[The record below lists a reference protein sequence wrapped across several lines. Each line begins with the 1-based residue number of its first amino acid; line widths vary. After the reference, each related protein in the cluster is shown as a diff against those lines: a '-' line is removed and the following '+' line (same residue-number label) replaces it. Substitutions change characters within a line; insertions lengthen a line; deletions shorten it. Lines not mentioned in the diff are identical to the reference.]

1 MDLDSRAAEFK
12 VVIMGD
18 SSIGK
23 TSIVQRFNQETFDYQ
38 MDTTIGASFL
48 TKVVQTTNGPVT
60 LNVWDTAGQE
70 RYRSL
75 IPTYARGANAAI
87 ICYDVTVPISFKNV
101 EGWIEELHKFCSE
114 DIPIYIV
121 GNKCDLDSIVPATD
135 AEQLAQ
141 KFNCQFM
148 LTSAKKGTGIK
159 ELFCDIAEKLVKSS
173 EEPEMTGVDIN
184 TETPKKK
191 DKCCK

>member
-1 MDLDSRAAEFK
+1 MDIDSHPAEFK

-48 TKVVQTTNGPVT
+48 TKVVQTSSGPVT

-87 ICYDVTVPISFKNV
+87 ICYDVTATTSFKSV
-101 EGWIEELHKFCSE
+101 DGWIEELHKFCSE
-114 DIPIYIV
+114 EVPIYIV
-121 GNKCDLDSIVPATD
+121 GNKCDLESVVPNDD

-141 KFNCQFM
+141 KYGCQLM
-148 LTSAKKGTGIK
+148 YTSAKKGTGIS
-159 ELFCDIAEKLVKSS
+159 ELFTSIAEKLSAS
-173 EEPEMTGVDIN
+173 INDEPEATGVDIKQVSV
-184 TETPKKK
+184 PKKSG
-191 DKCCK
+191 CC

>member
-1 MDLDSRAAEFK
+1 MDIDSKTAEFK

-48 TKVVQTTNGPVT
+48 TKIVQTSTGPVT

-87 ICYDVTVPISFKNV
+87 ICYDVTSQISFDHLQ
-101 EGWIEELHKFCSE
+101 GWIDELHKFCSE

-121 GNKCDLDSIVPATD
+121 GNKCDLDAVVPNSEGEKF
-135 AEQLAQ
+135 AEDHGCSCM
-141 KFNCQFM
+141 F
-148 LTSAKKGTGIK
+148 TSAKQGTGIK
-159 ELFCDIAEKLVKSS
+159 ELFTNIAEKLGSFT
-173 EEPEMTGVDIN
+173 EEPEVNGIDLNVESQN
-184 TETPKKK
+184 KKK
-191 DKCCK
+191 KCCK

>member
-1 MDLDSRAAEFK
+1 MDIDSRTAEFK

-48 TKVVQTTNGPVT
+48 TKVVQTRNGAVT

-87 ICYDVTVPISFKNV
+87 ICYDITSQLSFDHLQ
-101 EGWIEELHKFCSE
+101 GWIDELHKFCSE
-114 DIPIYIV
+114 DVPIYIV
-121 GNKCDLDSIVPATD
+121 GNKCDMDPIVPNQD
-135 AEQLAQ
+135 AE
-141 KFNCQFM
+141 KFAEDHGCVCMF
-148 LTSAKKGTGIK
+148 TSAKKGSGIK
-159 ELFCDIAEKLVKSS
+159 ELFASIAEKLGDSV
-173 EEPEMTGVDIN
+173 EEPEENGVNIDI
-184 TETPKKK
+184 ETKAKKQ
-191 DKCCK
+191 KCCK